1 MESEPRICDFNHFK
15 LNYFGFLTIFIFL
28 LLIGFCCF
36 VIHLHFTSSFGI
48 CQLCS
53 LYHNLRCILSILHF
67 SVSLVSYS
75 FLYPKYSTLFC
86 ILSILLFSISL
97 VSYSF
102 LYPQYPTLFCILSI
116 LLFSV
121 SLVFY
126 TFLYPQH
133 PTISC
138 ILCILHYTVF
148 SFHYF
153 VLYSVSSFLFVLL
166 FLLYSLYLLVSVSY
180 VSYSVFVVCILP
192 ARIDEC
198 SNRLSVLKAGFEFRQ
213 FTLMITH

>member
-116 LLFSV
+116 LHFSV
-121 SLVFY
+121 SLASY
-126 TFLYPQH
+126 YFLYPLY
-133 PTISC
+133 PTLHYILIPLLCSLFCIIFPLCPTLSTLFSIPPSLC
-138 ILCILHYTVF
+138 ILCILLCF
-148 SFHYF
+148 C
-153 VLYSVSSFLFVLL
+153 SV
-166 FLLYSLYLLVSVSY
+166 YPT
-180 VSYSVFVVCILP
+180 CK
-192 ARIDEC
+192 
-198 SNRLSVLKAGFEFRQ
+198 N
-213 FTLMITH
+213 